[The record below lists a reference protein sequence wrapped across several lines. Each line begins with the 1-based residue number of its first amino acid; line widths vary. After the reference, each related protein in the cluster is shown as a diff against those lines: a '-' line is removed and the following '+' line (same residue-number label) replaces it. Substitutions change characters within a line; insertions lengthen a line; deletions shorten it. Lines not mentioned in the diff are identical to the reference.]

1 MATAFSNALR
11 VRIERAVTS
20 PRMSA
25 KSALTLARTS
35 ANLTGLISFCSV
47 TAAGEQVIGTHMPS
61 ASMTVAIVH
70 AVNIAEHV
78 PEPGSEWHSS
88 LYSSS
93 SSIKPAPYAPMPS
106 ITEPGSSCLPLE
118 RPLSVAHLPGSAG
131 PPKSVS
137 PTMSSRA
144 SGISAAGTDLSHPA
158 RQIIASAA

>member
-35 ANLTGLISFCSV
+35 ANFTGLISFFSV

-70 AVNIAEHV
+70 AGFA
-78 PEPGSEWHSS
+78 
-88 LYSSS
+88 
-93 SSIKPAPYAPMPS
+93 
-106 ITEPGSSCLPLE
+106 ITRLDEESANETLRMFADLGILE
-118 RPLSVAHLPGSAG
+118 EEL
-131 PPKSVS
+131 
-137 PTMSSRA
+137 
-144 SGISAAGTDLSHPA
+144 GTA
-158 RQIIASAA
+158 